1 MTLGRKL
8 VDELGLEPSV
18 DTLGRWMSHHVA
30 ELITKCETEDGE
42 AKESAK
48 KECFNAILTLWRH
61 RSELPNGNRPFEDM
75 EPIVRAVA
83 SLDPEDETPRY
94 FREMRPRKESNA
106 EESDVECWLD
116 LADDLDYS
124 AKLLIRHCLTQA
136 ANSATDKSK
145 EWVKYAMDAGL
156 DDGPSEIVIKLVSL
170 QDESSTEPSHNQMLR
185 EQLEGRIARLKAFV
199 SKTGALVET
208 LELQLSSN
216 EEGVEETPPPES
228 R

>member
-1 MTLGRKL
+1 VTLGRKL

-18 DTLGRWMSHHVA
+18 DTLGRWMSHRLA

-48 KECFNAILTLWRH
+48 RECFNAILTLWRH
-61 RSELPNGNRPFEDM
+61 RSELPNGKRPFEDV

-94 FREMRPRKESNA
+94 FREMRPRKGSNA
-106 EESDVECWLD
+106 EESKVEFWLE
-116 LADDLDYS
+116 LADGLDYS
-124 AKLLIRHCLTQA
+124 AKLLIGHCLTQA
-136 ANSATDKSK
+136 ASSTTEKSK

-170 QDESSTEPSHNQMLR
+170 EDESSTEPSLNQILH
-185 EQLEGRIARLKAFV
+185 EQLESRIARLKAFV
-199 SKTGALVET
+199 NKAVTLVEA
-208 LELQLSSN
+208 LELQLNSIATSA
-216 EEGVEETPPPES
+216 EETPQAKS
-228 R
+228 